1 MSSSLGADPLF
12 SIQAEIQ
19 SFLERLERPAISGE
33 DFGTLDLSHSEW
45 RLSIEYGKLIFE
57 AWNAARSFH
66 RRIEEISHRDR
77 GRLAVL
83 VRKPGGRET
92 AILEFHGASTAPAG
106 RVMASPADFLRQ
118 VEAVLRREYPG
129 WVFSRFTNRTDREH
143 SFSSWYVRG
152 FARRGHSAWALLALG
167 DAGDAAAADAVLAHG
182 LNWLAWLRQNHPQL
196 VFSNLNILLPPSAV
210 SLTAHRAIFIN
221 PSRAKVSVFEW
232 RSSTEPLGE
241 VDIQDFGNVETHLVS
256 RSHVESVLARHRDF
270 LAEILGE
277 EARLLDLFPG
287 TSLSSSAIRYLG
299 LSVGRMEGHVAP
311 RIYFGL
317 DGREQEAS
325 ESSRNEFIGFVRQ
338 VIKARAAGAG
348 GSSDPAYALHP
359 ERWLESLLVR
369 DLTKIDP
376 VLLPQPVYQQVPAFT
391 GADRGVVDILG
402 VTASGRLAVI
412 ELKLDEQINLPLQG
426 LDYWLRVKWLNDR
439 GQFRERGY
447 FPGIELSKQPPLLY
461 LVSPAFRFHTSNEAV
476 LRFFDPAIEVIRVGL
491 NQQWRAGIKVLFR
504 RNLSASVES
513 PPSCDV

>member
-1 MSSSLGADPLF
+1 MSSSPGLDPLF
-12 SIQAEIQ
+12 SIQTEIQ
-19 SFLERLERPAISGE
+19 GFLETLEKPAISEE

-66 RRIEEISHRDR
+66 RRIEGISYRDR
-77 GRLAVL
+77 GRLGVL

-92 AILEFHGASTAPAG
+92 AILEFHGAGTAPAG

-152 FARRGHSAWALLALG
+152 YAKRGRTAWAVVALS
-167 DAGDAAAADAVLAHG
+167 DSHHAAAADAVLAHG
-182 LNWLAWLRQNHPQL
+182 LNWFAWLREQHSEL
-196 VFSNLNILLPPSAV
+196 ILSNLKIILPQNV
-210 SLTAHRAIFIN
+210 ISLTAHRAVFIN
-221 PSRAKVSVFEW
+221 PSQAKVSVFEW
-232 RSSTEPLGE
+232 RSSTEPLSE
-241 VDIQDFGNVETHLVS
+241 VDIQDYGNVETHLVP
-256 RSHVESVLARHRDF
+256 RLHVESLLARHRDF
-270 LAEILGE
+270 LAGVLGE

-287 TSLSSSAIRYLG
+287 TSLSSTFIRYLG
-299 LSVGRMEGHVAP
+299 LSLGRIEGNVAP

-317 DGREQEAS
+317 DGPEQEVSDDSRS
-325 ESSRNEFIGFVRQ
+325 EFLQFVRQ
-338 VIKARAAGAG
+338 MIEARTARNRDL
-348 GSSDPAYALHP
+348 SSPAYALHP
-359 ERWLESLLVR
+359 ERWLESVLVR

-376 VLLPQPVYQQVPAFT
+376 ALRPQPVYQQVPAFT

-402 VTASGRLAVI
+402 VTASGRLAVV

-426 LDYWLRVKWLNDR
+426 LDYWLRVKWLNER
-439 GQFRERGY
+439 GQFHERGY
-447 FPGIELSKQPPLLY
+447 FPGIEISKQPPLLY

-476 LRFFDPAIEVIRVGL
+476 LRFFDPSIEVIRAGL
-491 NQQWRAGIKVLFR
+491 NQQWREGIKVLFR
-504 RNLSASVES
+504 RNLLDPAEMSG
-513 PPSCDV
+513 